1 MCDINLTRR
10 ALMLGLLF
18 SFWAIHI
25 VQTDA
30 FRNLRILPE
39 VEKDE
44 QVNEEGSTLT
54 LTCIDDDMRFY
65 IDGDEMKWQLPLSQ
79 VIKLI
84 SIKFSI
90 LNVVTRIRVLSRGKI
105 LRKEDIY

>member
-1 MCDINLTRR
+1 
-10 ALMLGLLF
+10 MLGLWF

-25 VQTDA
+25 VQTDPGRQ
-30 FRNLRILPE
+30 FRILPE

-44 QVNEEGSTLT
+44 QINEEGSTLT
-54 LTCIDDDMRFY
+54 LTCMDKDMPFHIERFY
-65 IDGDEMKWQLPLSQ
+65 PEVDGMKWQPPLSQ

-90 LNVVTRIRVLSRGKI
+90 LNAVTRTRVFSSGKMVG
-105 LRKEDIY
+105 KEEID